1 MKAKIIEQPATKT
14 EQRLIFM
21 TLIDLVER
29 FFQEHPEL
37 EEEVRKMDLQKS
49 AEENTATVA
58 GKEEIA

>member
-58 GKEEIA
+58 DKEEIA

>member
-58 GKEEIA
+58 DKEETA

>member
-1 MKAKIIEQPATKT
+1 MKAKIIEQPTTKM

-21 TLIDLVER
+21 TLIQAVER

-49 AEENTATVA
+49 AEKHTATVA
-58 GKEEIA
+58 DKEEIA

>member
-21 TLIDLVER
+21 TLIVLVER